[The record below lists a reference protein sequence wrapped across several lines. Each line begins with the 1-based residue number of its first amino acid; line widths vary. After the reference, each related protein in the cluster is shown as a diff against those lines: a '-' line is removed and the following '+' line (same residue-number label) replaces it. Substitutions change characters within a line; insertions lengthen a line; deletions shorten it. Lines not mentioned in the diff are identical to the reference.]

1 MTESPS
7 NSSGENGGTK
17 IDRVVSKYG
26 LDGIEAEIEERWT
39 RTDGS
44 GDSTRDLAKYF
55 NKAVLRQRL
64 QDAGRDPLE
73 SELDTIYQF
82 VSEGEISSAE
92 TIEVRERLAEMNVD
106 PDALASDFVSHQ
118 TIYNY
123 LTQQRGAEYD
133 NERDPQKRL
142 QSANDSVQKMK
153 NRTTAMAQSNIESLR
168 RAGILTVGEFDVNGE
183 VYVFCQDC
191 SSRYTLSE
199 LIDRRGCDCKNVELQ
214 P

>member
-7 NSSGENGGTK
+7 DSSERNGRTK

-26 LDGIEAEIEERWT
+26 LGGIEAEIEERWT

-44 GDSTRDLAKYF
+44 GDSTRELAKFF

-64 QDAGRDPLE
+64 QSAGRDPLE
-73 SELDTIYQF
+73 GELDTIYQF
-82 VSEGEISSAE
+82 VSEGQISSAE
-92 TIEVRERLAEMNVD
+92 TIEVRERLAEMDVD
-106 PDALASDFVSHQ
+106 ADALASDFVSHQ

-133 NERDPQKRL
+133 NERSPRERL

-153 NRTTAMAQSNIESLR
+153 NRTTAMAQSNVESLR
-168 RAGILTVGEFDVNGE
+168 RAGLLTVGEFDVNGE

-199 LIDRRGCDCKNVELQ
+199 LVDRQRCDCEGANLQ
-214 P
+214 A